1 MNPNT
6 RKLVGVCGA
15 LVVAAAIALLVAFF
29 AFPDSLKFGE
39 DDSSS
44 SSQNADV
51 QTMGTSGALADAVAQ
66 GKVTKQPLA
75 GYSSDSNV
83 DGVYKGNSKE
93 MDPVI
98 QKLIIDETREQYLES
113 VSAPKKSAAY
123 VPANVE
129 KAVLSD
135 EDVQELSMSADKHGV
150 VGKLVSKASEF
161 ERLNEDI
168 FELKGQTACYPM
180 NGDELYGAAMD
191 SSCTVVVLQKSE
203 EDYILPHD
211 IVVTSRKVI
220 VGHPIYKPTIDAG
233 EALRAF
239 TVKKGGFLT
248 IKFVRISG
256 GAGTVRPRGAPY
268 SEAEFNRRKA
278 QALNGIN
285 ADAEYGDIEA
295 NGIYEIRGGDVKVE
309 LGGQA
314 NFIGVGFVSIDRDP
328 AQIAGAIEE
337 TAALMGAR
345 VYGGHVLV
353 AGGIVQFYGCHF
365 WNSAIMGAFTD
376 QVIYGGDVLVIA
388 GEARFVGTVF
398 TTTLLIGE
406 AVGLGFNVAV
416 FGGLANF
423 IGGALT
429 LTNIGAAAAG
439 AGLCFFTGGGV
450 MIMVGFAFQ
459 AFVGMLFFAGI
470 GDFFVG
476 GGVMILIGM
485 SIVNYYGLVA
495 AYGAGFYLAVGAGV
509 IVTVGVPFIQS
520 NGPHSLAL
528 AGGSVFLG
536 SGSLSMTESPA
547 VFAVTTGL
555 YSTAGG
561 FAYNFAGVSTFI
573 LSPNIFFSTLTMIV
587 GQGGLYCQGLGAQ
600 PRTPAPT
607 PAPTP

>member
-15 LVVAAAIALLVAFF
+15 LVVAAAVALLVAFF
-29 AFPDSLKFGE
+29 AFPDSLKFGG
-39 DDSSS
+39 DDNN
-44 SSQNADV
+44 QTQQKGADV
-51 QTMGTSGALADAVAQ
+51 QTMSGGSLADAVASGQ
-66 GKVTKQPLA
+66 VSKENLA
-75 GYSSDSNV
+75 GYSSDSNI
-83 DGVYKGNSKE
+83 DGIYKGNQNKE
-93 MDPVI
+93 IDPMI
-98 QKLIIDETREQYLES
+98 QQLIVEETREQYLES
-113 VSAPKKSAAY
+113 LSPPKKGVKQSST
-123 VPANVE
+123 VE
-129 KAVLSD
+129 KAVLTD
-135 EDVQELSMSADKHGV
+135 ADINELSVGDDSHGV
-150 VGKLVSKASEF
+150 VGKLMSKAAEYDRSSM
-161 ERLNEDI
+161 DA

-191 SSCTVVVLQKSE
+191 PNCMVVVLQKSD
-203 EDYILPHD
+203 EDYMLPHD
-211 IVVTSRKVI
+211 IVVTDRKVI

-233 EALRAF
+233 DALRAF
-239 TVKKGGFLT
+239 TVKKGGYLT
-248 IKFVRISG
+248 LKFVRISG

-268 SEAEFNRRKA
+268 SEVEWENRRT
-278 QALNGIN
+278 QALNGVN
-285 ADAEYGDIEA
+285 AEAEYGNIEQ

-314 NFIGVGFVSIDRDP
+314 NFIGVGFISIDRDP
-328 AQIAGAIEE
+328 AQIAGALEE

-365 WNSAIMGAFTD
+365 WNSAIIGAFTD
-376 QVIYGGDVLVIA
+376 QVIFGGDVLVLA

-406 AVGLGFNVAV
+406 AVGCGFNVAV

-429 LTNIGAAAAG
+429 LTNIAAAAAG
-439 AGLCFFTGGGV
+439 AGLCFYVGAGV
-450 MIMVGFAFQ
+450 MIMIGFAFQ

-476 GGVMILIGM
+476 AGVMVLVGM

-509 IVTVGVPFIQS
+509 LISVGVPFIQS

-528 AGGSVFLG
+528 VGGSAFLG
-536 SGSLSMTESPA
+536 TGTMSLVESPA

-555 YSTAGG
+555 YATLGG
-561 FAYNFAGVSTFI
+561 FLWNGAGVTTLV
-573 LSPNIFFSTLTMIV
+573 LSPNVFFSTLTMIV
-587 GQGGLYCQGLGAQ
+587 GQGGLFAMGVGAAGE
-600 PRTPAPT
+600 P
-607 PAPTP
+607 

>member
-6 RKLVGVCGA
+6 RKLIGVCGA

-29 AFPDSLKFGE
+29 AFPDSMKFGTNSSTAENAE
-39 DDSSS
+39 D
-44 SSQNADV
+44 NV
-51 QTMGTSGALADAVAQ
+51 GTMAGGNSLADAVSS
-66 GKVTKQPLA
+66 GKVTKEPIA
-75 GYSSDSNV
+75 GHSNDNNI
-83 DGVYKGNSKE
+83 DGIYKGNQDAE
-93 MDPVI
+93 IDPI
-98 QKLIIDETREQYLES
+98 IEQLIVEETREQYLES
-113 VSAPKKSAAY
+113 ISDPKFAKLPNYGGES
-123 VPANVE
+123 
-129 KAVLSD
+129 AVLTE
-135 EDVQELSMSADKHGV
+135 EDVTAFSISEDTHGIL
-150 VGKLVSKASEF
+150 GKLVSKAKASDKINF
-161 ERLNEDI
+161 NS

-180 NGDELYGAAMD
+180 TGEELYRAAMD
-191 SSCTVVVLQKSE
+191 PNCPVVVLQKSD
-203 EDYILPHD
+203 EDYMLPHD
-211 IVVTSRKVI
+211 IVVTGRKVI
-220 VGHPIYKPTIDAG
+220 VGHPVYKPTIDAG

-256 GAGTVRPRGAPY
+256 GAGTVRPRKAPY

-278 QALNGIN
+278 QALNGVN
-285 ADAEYGDIEA
+285 AEAEYGDIEA

-314 NFIGVGFVSIDRDP
+314 NFIGVGFISIDRDP
-328 AQIAGAIEE
+328 AQIAGALEE

-345 VYGGHVLV
+345 IYGGHVLV
-353 AGGIVQFYGCHF
+353 AGGTVQFYGCHF

-376 QVIYGGDVLVIA
+376 QVIFGGDVLVLA

-398 TTTLLIGE
+398 TTTLLVGE
-406 AVGLGFNVAV
+406 AVGCGFNVAV

-429 LTNIGAAAAG
+429 LTNIAAAAAG
-439 AGLCFFTGGGV
+439 AGLCFYVGAGV

-476 GGVMILIGM
+476 AGVMILIGM

-509 IVTVGVPFIQS
+509 LVTVGVPFIQS

-528 AGGSVFLG
+528 CGGSVFLG
-536 SGSLSMTESPA
+536 TGSLSMTESPA

-555 YSTAGG
+555 YSTLGG
-561 FAYNFAGVSTFI
+561 FMFNGAGVSTLV
-573 LSPNIFFSTLTMIV
+573 LSPNVFFATLTMIV
-587 GQGGLYCQGLGAQ
+587 GQGGLYALGVGSSGSSSV
-600 PRTPAPT
+600 
-607 PAPTP
+607 